1 MEGKITLGHG
11 NKLRSFARKLLGR
24 EFHDLSSQQLK
35 EFNVNTTLEWTGQ
48 KIIHT
53 FKIDHSADP
62 GRVKCQIKIREE
74 LKRYERWCNG
84 MLSGE

>member
-1 MEGKITLGHG
+1 MEGRITLEHG

-35 EFNVNTTLEWTGQ
+35 EFNVNTTLELTGQ

-62 GRVKCQIKIREE
+62 GTVECQLKIGEV
-74 LKRYERWCNG
+74 LKRYER
-84 MLSGE
+84 